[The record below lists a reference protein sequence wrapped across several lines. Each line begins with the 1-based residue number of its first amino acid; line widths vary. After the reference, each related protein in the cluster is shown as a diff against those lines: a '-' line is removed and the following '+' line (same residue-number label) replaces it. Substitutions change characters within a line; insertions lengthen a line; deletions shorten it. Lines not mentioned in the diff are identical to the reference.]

1 MNPHWPGHFLLGAEA
16 ADQPRVGVGDHGYRQ
31 GEMREIHQDGGE
43 QGSFGAADYLEIE
56 SSGTEIE

>member
-1 MNPHWPGHFLLGAEA
+1 M
-16 ADQPRVGVGDHGYRQ
+16 GVGDHGYRQ

-56 SSGTEIE
+56 SAGTEIE